1 MHSSYNAI
9 NGVPTCASEW
19 LLTTVARDAWG
30 FEGYIVSDCDAV
42 ANVLSPHHYVQTAAQ
57 AAAATLRAGMDVDCS
72 YFVGQHGGEAH
83 RAGLIDAA
91 LIDQRLANLFR
102 VRMRLQHFDPPG
114 PLQAV
119 PKSALCSAGAAA
131 VAREGLVQG
140 AVLLKNCAAGRARCA
155 ETPRQGQR
163 ATLPLRADELRSVA
177 VLGPNANLSEAMAGY
192 YGPGVV
198 CGGRFPSVIDAV
210 RAQLP
215 AGANLSHAAGVPGVL
230 SDDTSLIPAAAALA
244 AAADVTLLVLGT
256 DLSVARENRDAVNL
270 TFSKGQ
276 LALVEA
282 VVAAAAAPV
291 VVLTLTA
298 VPLDLTPLLTAPK
311 VGAVLHLGQPSVQ
324 LLGVGELLFG
334 ARAPAGRA
342 VQTVYPAAYQH
353 MVSPFDF
360 NMRPGASRWPRPD
373 SPGPCAEYA
382 GLALE
387 PQTGRSPPTPLRC
400 SHVRARRRDSPYKTP
415 VTPSAN
421 CTLGTNPG
429 RTYRFYNGSAVVPF
443 GFGLSY
449 TRFAYAVAS
458 APPTMSLAR
467 VRQLLQP
474 RQETPEE
481 GAPAAD
487 DDATDAAAVR
497 PRPLEAAF
505 PPLADDV
512 PAFALVVNVTNTGEV
527 DADDVVLGFIAPP
540 GAGTGGLPR
549 KTLFDFQ
556 RVHVRAGQTVSVR
569 LYPPLSAF
577 APVAADGTHQPLAG
591 RHLLSVGVPETAP
604 RMGYVESVVIATFD

>member
-1 MHSSYNAI
+1 
-9 NGVPTCASEW
+9 
-19 LLTTVARDAWG
+19 
-30 FEGYIVSDCDAV
+30 
-42 ANVLSPHHYVQTAAQ
+42 
-57 AAAATLRAGMDVDCS
+57 
-72 YFVGQHGGEAH
+72 
-83 RAGLIDAA
+83 
-91 LIDQRLANLFR
+91 
-102 VRMRLQHFDPPG
+102 
-114 PLQAV
+114 
-119 PKSALCSAGAAA
+119 
-131 VAREGLVQG
+131 
-140 AVLLKNCAAGRARCA
+140 
-155 ETPRQGQR
+155 
-163 ATLPLRADELRSVA
+163 
-177 VLGPNANLSEAMAGY
+177 MAGY

-373 SPGPCAEYA
+373 SPGPCA
-382 GLALE
+382 
-387 PQTGRSPPTPLRC
+387 
-400 SHVRARRRDSPYKTP
+400 DPYKTP

-449 TRFAYAVAS
+449 TTFAYAVAS

-487 DDATDAAAVR
+487 DDATDAAAAR

-604 RMGYVESVVIATFD
+604 RMGYVESVMIATFD